1 MIHSFLFLFNE
12 KESDVTL
19 GKKIIPIE
27 LVDDFQEAGLGEST
41 KRNERL
47 IKRPSIKEE
56 IKNDSKLMTTVEK
69 YSTISSVDFIKQN
82 EISSIPLEKVLLDS
96 LKIIDR
102 SLLNDKNKID
112 LKLALEISIQ
122 SIQSE
127 FGKFSNLFSTIIT
140 VSPLLGLLGT
150 VLGLINSFSFIKL
163 GESGVN
169 AQEVTGGISEALIS
183 TATGLIIAII
193 TLIFSNY
200 FNSLWRKQNSI
211 LNQYCGRFEMLYRTN
226 KL

>member
-1 MIHSFLFLFNE
+1 MWPLLLISITSLACIFE
-12 KESDVTL
+12 RIAYWKDV
-19 GKKIIPIE
+19 I
-27 LVDDFQEAGLGEST
+27 
-41 KRNERL
+41 R
-47 IKRPSIKEE
+47 
-56 IKNDSKLMTTVEK
+56 KNDSKLMITVEK
-69 YSTISSVDFIKQN
+69 YSTISSVDFTKQN

-102 SLLNDKNKID
+102 SLITDKNSID

>member
-1 MIHSFLFLFNE
+1 MI
-12 KESDVTL
+12 
-19 GKKIIPIE
+19 
-27 LVDDFQEAGLGEST
+27 
-41 KRNERL
+41 
-47 IKRPSIKEE
+47 
-56 IKNDSKLMTTVEK
+56 TVEK

-82 EISSIPLEKVLLDS
+82 EIPSIPLERVLLDS

-102 SLLNDKNKID
+102 SLLTDKNSID

-226 KL
+226 KLY

>member
-1 MIHSFLFLFNE
+1 MFDLFKSGGIVMWPLLLISITSLACIFE
-12 KESDVTL
+12 RIAYWKDV
-19 GKKIIPIE
+19 
-27 LVDDFQEAGLGEST
+27 
-41 KRNERL
+41 
-47 IKRPSIKEE
+47 IK
-56 IKNDSKLMTTVEK
+56 KNDSKLMITVEK
-69 YSTISSVDFIKQN
+69 YSTISSVDFTKQN

-102 SLLNDKNKID
+102 SLLTDKNSID

-211 LNQYCGRFEMLYRTN
+211 LNQYCGRFEMLYRIN

>member
-1 MIHSFLFLFNE
+1 MFDLFKSGGIVMWPLLLISITSLACIFE
-12 KESDVTL
+12 RIAYWKDV
-19 GKKIIPIE
+19 I
-27 LVDDFQEAGLGEST
+27 
-41 KRNERL
+41 N
-47 IKRPSIKEE
+47 
-56 IKNDSKLMTTVEK
+56 KNDSKLMNTVEK
-69 YSTISSVDFIKQN
+69 YSTISSVDFLKQN
-82 EISSIPLEKVLLDS
+82 EIPSIPLEKVLLDS

-102 SLLNDKNKID
+102 SLLTDKNTID

>member
-1 MIHSFLFLFNE
+1 MFDLFKSGGIVMWPLLLISITSLACIFE
-12 KESDVTL
+12 RIAYWKDV
-19 GKKIIPIE
+19 
-27 LVDDFQEAGLGEST
+27 
-41 KRNERL
+41 
-47 IKRPSIKEE
+47 IK
-56 IKNDSKLMTTVEK
+56 KNDSKLMITVEK
-69 YSTISSVDFIKQN
+69 YSTISSLDFTKQN

-102 SLLNDKNKID
+102 SLLTDKNSID

>member
-1 MIHSFLFLFNE
+1 MFDLFKSGGIVMWPLLLISITSLACIFE
-12 KESDVTL
+12 RIAYWKDV
-19 GKKIIPIE
+19 
-27 LVDDFQEAGLGEST
+27 
-41 KRNERL
+41 
-47 IKRPSIKEE
+47 IK
-56 IKNDSKLMTTVEK
+56 KNDSKLMITVEK
-69 YSTISSVDFIKQN
+69 YSTISSVDFTKQN

-96 LKIIDR
+96 LEIIDR
-102 SLLNDKNKID
+102 SLLNYKNKID

>member
-1 MIHSFLFLFNE
+1 MWPLLLISITSLACIFE
-12 KESDVTL
+12 RIAYWKDV
-19 GKKIIPIE
+19 
-27 LVDDFQEAGLGEST
+27 
-41 KRNERL
+41 
-47 IKRPSIKEE
+47 IK
-56 IKNDSKLMTTVEK
+56 KNDSKLMITVEK
-69 YSTISSVDFIKQN
+69 YSTISSVDFTKQN

-102 SLLNDKNKID
+102 SLLTDKNPID

>member
-1 MIHSFLFLFNE
+1 MFDLFKSGGIVMWPLLLISITSLACIFE
-12 KESDVTL
+12 RIAYWKDV
-19 GKKIIPIE
+19 I
-27 LVDDFQEAGLGEST
+27 
-41 KRNERL
+41 R
-47 IKRPSIKEE
+47 
-56 IKNDSKLMTTVEK
+56 KNDSKLMITVEK
-69 YSTISSVDFIKQN
+69 YSTISSVDFTKQN

-102 SLLNDKNKID
+102 SLLTDKNSID

-122 SIQSE
+122 SIQSD

>member
-1 MIHSFLFLFNE
+1 MWPLLLISITSLACIFE
-12 KESDVTL
+12 RIAYWKDV
-19 GKKIIPIE
+19 
-27 LVDDFQEAGLGEST
+27 
-41 KRNERL
+41 
-47 IKRPSIKEE
+47 IK
-56 IKNDSKLMTTVEK
+56 KNDSKLMITVEK
-69 YSTISSVDFIKQN
+69 YSTISSVDFTKQN
-82 EISSIPLEKVLLDS
+82 EISSIPLEKVLIDS

-102 SLLNDKNKID
+102 SLITDKNSID

>member
-1 MIHSFLFLFNE
+1 MWPLLLISITSLACIFE
-12 KESDVTL
+12 RIAYWKDV
-19 GKKIIPIE
+19 
-27 LVDDFQEAGLGEST
+27 
-41 KRNERL
+41 
-47 IKRPSIKEE
+47 IK
-56 IKNDSKLMTTVEK
+56 KNDSELMFTVEK
-69 YSTISSVDFIKQN
+69 YSTVSSVDFIKQN

-102 SLLNDKNKID
+102 SLLTDKNTID

-163 GESGVN
+163 GESAVN

>member
-1 MIHSFLFLFNE
+1 MWPLLLISITSLACIFE
-12 KESDVTL
+12 RIAYWKDV
-19 GKKIIPIE
+19 
-27 LVDDFQEAGLGEST
+27 
-41 KRNERL
+41 
-47 IKRPSIKEE
+47 IK
-56 IKNDSKLMTTVEK
+56 KNDSKLMITVEK
-69 YSTISSVDFIKQN
+69 YSTISSVDFTKQN

-102 SLLNDKNKID
+102 SLLTDKDNID
-112 LKLALEISIQ
+112 LNLALEISIQ

-211 LNQYCGRFEMLYRTN
+211 LNQYCGRFEMLYRKN

>member
-1 MIHSFLFLFNE
+1 MFDLFKSGGIVMWPLLLISITSLACIFE
-12 KESDVTL
+12 RIAYWKDV
-19 GKKIIPIE
+19 
-27 LVDDFQEAGLGEST
+27 
-41 KRNERL
+41 
-47 IKRPSIKEE
+47 IK
-56 IKNDSKLMTTVEK
+56 KNDSKLMITVEK

-96 LKIIDR
+96 LKIIER
-102 SLLNDKNKID
+102 SLLTDKNSID

>member
-1 MIHSFLFLFNE
+1 MWPLLLISITSLACIFE
-12 KESDVTL
+12 RIAYWKDV
-19 GKKIIPIE
+19 
-27 LVDDFQEAGLGEST
+27 
-41 KRNERL
+41 
-47 IKRPSIKEE
+47 IK
-56 IKNDSKLMTTVEK
+56 KNDSKLMITVEK
-69 YSTISSVDFIKQN
+69 YSTISSVDFTKQN

>member
-1 MIHSFLFLFNE
+1 MWPLLLISITSLACIFE
-12 KESDVTL
+12 RIAYWKDV
-19 GKKIIPIE
+19 
-27 LVDDFQEAGLGEST
+27 
-41 KRNERL
+41 
-47 IKRPSIKEE
+47 IK
-56 IKNDSKLMTTVEK
+56 KNDSKLMITVEK
-69 YSTISSVDFIKQN
+69 YSTISSVDFTKQN

-102 SLLNDKNKID
+102 SLLTDKNSID

-211 LNQYCGRFEMLYRTN
+211 LNQYCGRFEILYRISN
-226 KL
+226 LPQY

>member
-1 MIHSFLFLFNE
+1 MWPLLLISITSLACIFE
-12 KESDVTL
+12 RIAYWKDV
-19 GKKIIPIE
+19 I
-27 LVDDFQEAGLGEST
+27 
-41 KRNERL
+41 R
-47 IKRPSIKEE
+47 
-56 IKNDSKLMTTVEK
+56 KNDSKLMITVEK

-82 EISSIPLEKVLLDS
+82 ESPSIPLEKVLLDS

-102 SLLNDKNKID
+102 SLLTDKNSID

>member
-1 MIHSFLFLFNE
+1 MWPLLLISITSLACIFE
-12 KESDVTL
+12 RIAYWKDV
-19 GKKIIPIE
+19 I
-27 LVDDFQEAGLGEST
+27 
-41 KRNERL
+41 R
-47 IKRPSIKEE
+47 
-56 IKNDSKLMTTVEK
+56 KNDSKLMITVEK
-69 YSTISSVDFIKQN
+69 YSTISSVDFTKQN

-102 SLLNDKNKID
+102 SLLTDKNSID

>member
-1 MIHSFLFLFNE
+1 MFDLFKSGGIVMWPLLLISITSLACIFE
-12 KESDVTL
+12 RIAYWKDV
-19 GKKIIPIE
+19 
-27 LVDDFQEAGLGEST
+27 
-41 KRNERL
+41 
-47 IKRPSIKEE
+47 IK
-56 IKNDSKLMTTVEK
+56 KNDSKLMITVEK
-69 YSTISSVDFIKQN
+69 YSTISSVDFTKHI

-102 SLLNDKNKID
+102 SLLTDKNSID

>member
-1 MIHSFLFLFNE
+1 MWPLLLISITSLACIFE
-12 KESDVTL
+12 RIAYWKDV
-19 GKKIIPIE
+19 
-27 LVDDFQEAGLGEST
+27 
-41 KRNERL
+41 
-47 IKRPSIKEE
+47 IK
-56 IKNDSKLMTTVEK
+56 KNDSKLMITVEK
-69 YSTISSVDFIKQN
+69 YSTISSVDFTKQN

-102 SLLNDKNKID
+102 SLLTDKNSID

-211 LNQYCGRFEMLYRTN
+211 LNQYCGRFEMLYRKN

>member
-1 MIHSFLFLFNE
+1 MWPLLLISITSLACIFE
-12 KESDVTL
+12 RIVYWKDV
-19 GKKIIPIE
+19 
-27 LVDDFQEAGLGEST
+27 
-41 KRNERL
+41 
-47 IKRPSIKEE
+47 IK
-56 IKNDSKLMTTVEK
+56 KNDSELMITVEK

-102 SLLNDKNKID
+102 SLINEKNNID

>member
-1 MIHSFLFLFNE
+1 MSITSLACIFE
-12 KESDVTL
+12 RIAYWKDV
-19 GKKIIPIE
+19 
-27 LVDDFQEAGLGEST
+27 
-41 KRNERL
+41 
-47 IKRPSIKEE
+47 IK
-56 IKNDSKLMTTVEK
+56 KNDSKLMITVEK
-69 YSTISSVDFIKQN
+69 YSTISSIDFIKQN

-102 SLLNDKNKID
+102 SLLTDKNTID

-140 VSPLLGLLGT
+140 ISPLLGLLGT

-211 LNQYCGRFEMLYRTN
+211 LNQYTGRFEILYRKN

>member
-1 MIHSFLFLFNE
+1 MFDLFKSGGIVMWPLLLISITSLACIFE
-12 KESDVTL
+12 RIAYWKDV
-19 GKKIIPIE
+19 I
-27 LVDDFQEAGLGEST
+27 
-41 KRNERL
+41 R
-47 IKRPSIKEE
+47 
-56 IKNDSKLMTTVEK
+56 KNDSKLMITVEK
-69 YSTISSVDFIKQN
+69 YSTISSVDFTKQN

-102 SLLNDKNKID
+102 SLLTDKNPID